1 MCLHTVCVEQPD
13 QHHLKAHNA
22 HGITHDCY
30 MEVVWTRCPFV
41 DVAGFWKLKRFC
53 FSAQA
58 PRPPRSRP
66 KTAASG
72 PSQYSPK
79 CPRKALVFK
88 VGAGNRLATSPGPN
102 VNFAIANLPKTSHVK
117 STGLV
122 TRGLQPAAPKGH
134 KPARDGQFVAQIP
147 GPPTQHQPQPW
158 IQGVVPANQTRFR
171 FDGTPA
177 ERRPFCFASPRERNP
192 ISTNSSGSLVMICS
206 GPNSGAASALAGGMM
221 ECTFRP

>member
-1 MCLHTVCVEQPD
+1 MGMCLHTVCVEQPD

-58 PRPPRSRP
+58 PRAPRIRP

-102 VNFAIANLPKTSHVK
+102 VHFAIANLPKTSHVK

-147 GPPTQHQPQPW
+147 GPRDPPSISHSL
-158 IQGVVPANQTRFR
+158 GSKGLFRPAKLDFASTGPRLEGGLFVLPAPASEIRFR
-171 FDGTPA
+171 QIAP
-177 ERRPFCFASPRERNP
+177 
-192 ISTNSSGSLVMICS
+192 V
-206 GPNSGAASALAGGMM
+206 AL
-221 ECTFRP
+221 

>member
-13 QHHLKAHNA
+13 QHHLKAR
-22 HGITHDCY
+22 
-30 MEVVWTRCPFV
+30 TRCPFV

-58 PRPPRSRP
+58 PRAPRIRP

-102 VNFAIANLPKTSHVK
+102 VHFAIANLPKTSHVK

-147 GPPTQHQPQPW
+147 GPRDPPSISHSLGSKGLFRPTKL
-158 IQGVVPANQTRFR
+158 
-171 FDGTPA
+171 D
-177 ERRPFCFASPRERNP
+177 FASTGPRLEGGLFVLP
-192 ISTNSSGSLVMICS
+192 A
-206 GPNSGAASALAGGMM
+206 PASEIPFRQIAPVAL
-221 ECTFRP
+221 